1 MWLIKLSL
9 RDMCLTLQTFT
20 CLEDS
25 PKFIIHNLQ
34 SPFFGEGIWPL
45 LCVNA
50 MENVNRPVLKS
61 RLDHILYCRI
71 YFRMGQCK
79 MQSADWLQTIVFTVR
94 KQWDYFCRV
103 LICMVKTIVCIL
115 HWLHSFWLSFA
126 YSWTSM
132 CDGHPYWVRD
142 LLP

>member
-1 MWLIKLSL
+1 
-9 RDMCLTLQTFT
+9 MCLTLQTFT

-61 RLDHILYCRI
+61 RLDHILYCKI
-71 YFRMGQCK
+71 YFSMGQCK
-79 MQSADWLQTIVFTVR
+79 MQSADWLQTIVFRLR
-94 KQWDYFCRV
+94 KQWD
-103 LICMVKTIVCIL
+103 
-115 HWLHSFWLSFA
+115 
-126 YSWTSM
+126 
-132 CDGHPYWVRD
+132 
-142 LLP
+142 